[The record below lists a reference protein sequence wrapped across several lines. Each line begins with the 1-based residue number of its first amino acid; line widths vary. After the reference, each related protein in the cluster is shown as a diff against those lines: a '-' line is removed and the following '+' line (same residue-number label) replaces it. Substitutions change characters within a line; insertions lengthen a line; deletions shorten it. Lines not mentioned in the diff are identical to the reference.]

1 MSYDALVLGCGPAG
15 YYCALGCARTGLRT
29 ALVERDGLGGTGLR
43 WGCLPVKMLLDELR
57 GETARRASGAGR
69 AARRFGAGSLR
80 RTAQAMVAVELM
92 LERRLLE
99 QKIDLIRGEAAFLD
113 PHTIVAGESRLE
125 ARAVVIA
132 TGSSPAAPEGIVLD
146 GSRVISHMELLGL
159 GRIPRRL
166 AVIGGDVE
174 GVELACLLAHYGTRV
189 ELIEQETELLPGQDR
204 DLARPVEE
212 RLRDHRVRLW
222 LGSTVRGVLA
232 RGSSVRVQL
241 GDGRKLEAER
251 ALVTGLRRP
260 NLPSGLDRAGVIHTP
275 EGIPVG
281 PDLRTSAA
289 HILAAGD
296 VNGLCGMSHAAIRQG
311 LQAAQ
316 ALAGQSMPPRE
327 YRGVPRA
334 LYTLPEIAGAGL
346 QERELIRQGVSY
358 AKGEYPLAET
368 WRGISRRLASGLIK
382 VLAAPDGRVLG
393 VWLVGEEVSET
404 AALLGLLLERG
415 LTVRELQEG
424 LITHPTLAEGLREAA
439 RRIEG

>member
-1 MSYDALVLGCGPAG
+1 MVYDALVLGCGPAG
-15 YYCALGCARTGLRT
+15 YYCALGCARAGLRT

-43 WGCLPVKMLLDELR
+43 WGCLPVKMLLDEI
-57 GETARRASGAGR
+57 RRESTCRAPGAGR

-80 RTAQAMVAVELM
+80 RTARAMVVVERM

-99 QKIDLIRGEAAFLD
+99 QKIELIRGEAAFLD

-125 ARAVVIA
+125 ARAIVIA
-132 TGSSPAAPEGIVLD
+132 TGSSPAAPAGIELD
-146 GSRVISHMELLGL
+146 GSRVISHVELLGL
-159 GRIPRRL
+159 SRIPRRV
-166 AVIGGDVE
+166 AVVGGDVE

-189 ELIEQETELLPGQDR
+189 ELIEQEAELLPGQDR
-204 DLARPVEE
+204 DLVRPVEE
-212 RLRDHRVRLW
+212 RLKEHGVRLW
-222 LGSTVRGVLA
+222 LGAAVQSVLA
-232 RGSSVRVQL
+232 RESSVRVRL
-241 GDGRKLEAER
+241 ADGRELEAER

-260 NLPSGLDRAGVIHTP
+260 NLPFGLDRAGVSHTA
-275 EGIPVG
+275 ERIPVG

-316 ALAGQSMPPRE
+316 ALAGRNMPSRE
-327 YRGVPRA
+327 YSGVPRA
-334 LYTLPEIAGAGL
+334 LYTLPEIAGAGF
-346 QERELIRQGVSY
+346 QERELARQGVPY
-358 AKGEYPLAET
+358 TKGEYPLAET
-368 WRGISRRLASGLIK
+368 WRGISRGLASGLIK

-393 VWLVGEEVSET
+393 AWLVGEEVSDT

-415 LTVRELQEG
+415 LTVRELHEG